1 MHSASNRARERVL
14 RPRRR
19 LARWL
24 VLPTVL
30 VLVRRPVLVLVLAL
44 VRRLVLELVLV
55 PRLVLVLVLVRRLVL
70 VLVRRAGCA
79 GAGGGSA
86 SPWPP
91 SPPEPPPPPWL
102 AALDLMLA
110 TCEQNTRGLVRS
122 WFWRGKCWG
131 VST

>member
-1 MHSASNRARERVL
+1 M
-14 RPRRR
+14 
-19 LARWL
+19 ARWL

-30 VLVRRPVLVLVLAL
+30 VLVRRPVLVVVLAL

-70 VLVRRAGCA
+70 VLVRRQLVVLKPE
-79 GAGGGSA
+79 AGGGSA

-102 AALDLMLA
+102 AALAFMLA
-110 TCEQNTRGLVRS
+110 TFEQNTRGLVRS
-122 WFWRGKCWG
+122 WFWRGRCWG